1 MKLRNQSVYNFSV
14 ELHKN
19 SDIIKLFEGGSSL
32 LMDDGLDYYGRF
44 PPSGFGLKQLGFA
57 DYRKVV
63 TTISRY
69 VPAEVAQI
77 ENVMASEYRE
87 MATINELTK
96 EITDFESTENSKE
109 NETETISTD
118 RFQLQNEI
126 SQMLSEQ
133 NKNNF
138 DTKLSTSYGT
148 ATLDMSYGTSTLNS
162 KESSNRQALTKAQEV
177 TNKAVEKILTKVRKE
192 RTVKV
197 TQKFTASNKHG
208 FDNRG
213 NAHHVSG
220 IYRHINAVYKNQI
233 YNYGKRLMFE
243 FAIPEPALFHKLVF
257 ETQGA
262 ESYLK

>member
-1 MKLRNQSVYNFSV
+1 
-14 ELHKN
+14 
-19 SDIIKLFEGGSSL
+19 
-32 LMDDGLDYYGRF
+32 
-44 PPSGFGLKQLGFA
+44 
-57 DYRKVV
+57 
-63 TTISRY
+63 
-69 VPAEVAQI
+69 
-77 ENVMASEYRE
+77 

-177 TNKAVEKILTKVRKE
+177 TNKAVEKT
-192 RTVKV
+192 
-197 TQKFTASNKHG
+197 
-208 FDNRG
+208 
-213 NAHHVSG
+213 
-220 IYRHINAVYKNQI
+220 
-233 YNYGKRLMFE
+233 
-243 FAIPEPALFHKLVF
+243 
-257 ETQGA
+257 
-262 ESYLK
+262 